1 MMDVSPT
8 SGSLQAFFASRDAAV
23 QRLQTTVS
31 DNSGGVSRGKSLT
44 PTPRPVDPNGAVRTA
59 NGPVK
64 GRHLDL
70 VA

>member
-1 MMDVSPT
+1 MQIAAPYDPI
-8 SGSLQAFFASRDAAV
+8 QAFMASRDAAV
-23 QRLQTTVS
+23 KRMSTVS
-31 DNSGGVSRGKSLT
+31 GNGIRPETGKFLT
-44 PTPRPVDPNGAVRTA
+44 GAPRPVDPVTAVQSA

>member
-1 MMDVSPT
+1 MTVSPAKDT
-8 SGSLQAFFASRDAAV
+8 VQAFHASRDAAV
-23 QRLQTTVS
+23 RRQQSTVS
-31 DNSGGVSRGKSLT
+31 DKSADISRGKPLT
-44 PTPRPVDPNGAVRTA
+44 PTPGPVDPVGAVRTA